1 MTSSASR
8 LGPEVAKNI
17 KKIGKVQIPAKHK
30 RNFEETHEILTEAY
44 VTFLTN
50 GYPKYPNPKMKQPTT
65 KQLSE
70 ITAISTR
77 TIDRHLAELD
87 KDLNFTRRSSKYRLA
102 SDVIMKSWLK
112 AAVKGNVAAGE
123 RFMQVS
129 EQINF
134 GSIVKI
140 ETGDLFPGPNLV
152 KLGKEDLLAY
162 KALVKKMAGKADG
175 GSPQS
180 AP

>member
-1 MTSSASR
+1 MSED
-8 LGPEVAKNI
+8 L
-17 KKIGKVQIPAKHK
+17 KKTGRVRVPAKHK

-50 GYPKYPNPKMKQPTT
+50 GYPKYPNPKMKQPTI
-65 KQLSE
+65 KQLCE
-70 ITAISTR
+70 IAEMNKR
-77 TIDRHLAELD
+77 TVERHLAELD
-87 KDLNFTRRSSKYRLA
+87 KDLNFTRRASKYRLA

-123 RFMQVS
+123 KFMQVS

-140 ETGDLFPGPNLV
+140 ETGDLYPGPDLV
-152 KLGKEDLLAY
+152 KLGKEDLIAY
-162 KALVKKMAGKADG
+162 KALMKKMAGKAESG
-175 GSPQS
+175 NSQP
-180 AP
+180 APRTTQD